1 MFTINP
7 NTNRI
12 APLEVKRFSDLGF
25 TERAHLQEWLAHQPD
40 ALGEELLI
48 IQKEFD
54 GFDETRERLDLLAL
68 DKDGNL
74 VVIENKLDDSGRDVV
89 WQAIKYAS
97 YCASLT
103 RSQVADIFQAYLDK
117 QEKGQ
122 NARQLLC
129 DFLESAD
136 FDELKLN
143 SGNSQRLMFVAANFR
158 KEVTSTALWLLGQ
171 GIDVRC
177 FKVTPYCFSEQLLLN
192 IEQIIPT
199 PEAKDLM
206 IGMSAKE
213 TEEKHTDA
221 TLRESHA
228 LRPQFWQQ
236 TLDAF
241 RNSGCTLYNNI
252 SPSKDHWLSAGSGVS
267 GSPYQLIFGKNLIRV
282 QLNIARSS
290 QIENKKIYSAIANKM
305 AQIETQFGDSLIWLE
320 LPNRKCSLIQYEKAV
335 DGYNKENWPEMIN
348 WLVEHMIK
356 LEQAM
361 KKPLADAARDLRQST

>member
-1 MFTINP
+1 M
-7 NTNRI
+7 
-12 APLEVKRFSDLGF
+12 
-25 TERAHLQEWLAHQPD
+25 
-40 ALGEELLI
+40 
-48 IQKEFD
+48 
-54 GFDETRERLDLLAL
+54 
-68 DKDGNL
+68 
-74 VVIENKLDDSGRDVV
+74 
-89 WQAIKYAS
+89 
-97 YCASLT
+97 
-103 RSQVADIFQAYLDK
+103 DK

-129 DFLESAD
+129 EFLESAD

-213 TEEKHTDA
+213 TEEKFTDA

-241 RNSGCTLYNNI
+241 RKSGCTLYNNI
-252 SPSKDHWLSAGSGVS
+252 SPSKDHWLSAGSGFS
-267 GSPYQLIFGKNLIRV
+267 GCPYNLIFGKHEIRV
-282 QLNIARSS
+282 ELWLARPS
-290 QIENKKIYSAIANKM
+290 QQENKQLYVYLLNLRAD
-305 AQIETQFGDSLIWLE
+305 IEAAFGQLLDWQE
-320 LPNRKCSLIQYEKAV
+320 LPNKKSSRIQYSHAI
-335 DGYNKENWPEMIN
+335 DGYNKDNWPEMIS

-356 LEQAM
+356 LEKAL
-361 KKPLADAARDLRQST
+361 KKPLADAAKELRQIT